1 MYMTKK
7 SINKTENKNGKKN
20 LWTWIHKNRL
30 LILIV
35 TFLVVVPLALVITSY
50 VGTYVG
56 SQKFYFA
63 EELTDD
69 VERIR
74 DFDSPDSISAFDLSI
89 EWTKLAHPTED
100 EEGNL
105 VGGYYQFL
113 LRYDADENFDVQ
125 SVRVT
130 TLLQTDWARMRSL
143 GSSFNLNDGVDRAT
157 NVPFNHEL
165 PTRPLWFVNVTEPTL
180 YLKIEYTILS
190 AGNPVEKVAYIEYS
204 LRDLN
209 PQTVENA

>member
-1 MYMTKK
+1 MAKK
-7 SINKTENKNGKKN
+7 SMNKTENSNNKKN
-20 LWTWIHKNRL
+20 VWKWIHRNRL

-89 EWTKLAHPTED
+89 EWTKLKHPQEN
-100 EEGNL
+100 EEGELEN
-105 VGGYYQFL
+105 GKYYFL
-113 LRYDADENFDVQ
+113 FRYDADKNFDVQ
-125 SVRVT
+125 SVTVT
-130 TLLQTDWARMRSL
+130 PLLQTDWARMRSL
-143 GSSFNLNDGVDRAT
+143 GSSFNLNDGVAKST
-157 NVPFNHEL
+157 NIPFNYEL

-180 YLKIEYTILS
+180 YLKVDYTILS

-204 LRDLN
+204 LADLN